1 MIRSKARFLH
11 EEKCKEMELPPTF
24 MASIGWI
31 QKFMTRHGLCIRRK
45 TTESQKDSK
54 KLIDKL
60 IAYVLQARRLH
71 VKFSYSD
78 SDIIAMD
85 ETAVWQDMLSNTTV
99 DSIGHNTIA
108 MKTTGHE
115 KTKVSVCLTAK
126 ADGTK
131 LKPFIV
137 FPGAKRETKVLN
149 EEFKAKCVVASSSKG
164 WMNEELTLD
173 WVRSVLGEV
182 FIHPTNLG
190 VGFVQVPSDGN
201 SQTRTTDIEDR
212 SFDHPRGLYEI
223 HPSARRGL
231 E

>member
-1 MIRSKARFLH
+1 MECKSNYKAAKKFNVDRKRIREWQANQSKLESASCKRKRLAGAGRKPFDLDIEEVLLEWVHERRSNGFRVSRKMIRSKARFLF

-24 MASIGWI
+24 TASIGWV
-31 QKFMTRHGLCIRRK
+31 QKFMTRHELCIRRK
-45 TTESQKDSK
+45 TTESQKDPE

-60 IAYVLQARRLH
+60 IAYVLQARRLR

-131 LKPFIV
+131 LKPFIF
-137 FPGAKRETKVLN
+137 FPGAKRNQIT
-149 EEFKAKCVVASSSKG
+149 
-164 WMNEELTLD
+164 
-173 WVRSVLGEV
+173 
-182 FIHPTNLG
+182 
-190 VGFVQVPSDGN
+190 Q
-201 SQTRTTDIEDR
+201 
-212 SFDHPRGLYEI
+212 
-223 HPSARRGL
+223 
-231 E
+231 